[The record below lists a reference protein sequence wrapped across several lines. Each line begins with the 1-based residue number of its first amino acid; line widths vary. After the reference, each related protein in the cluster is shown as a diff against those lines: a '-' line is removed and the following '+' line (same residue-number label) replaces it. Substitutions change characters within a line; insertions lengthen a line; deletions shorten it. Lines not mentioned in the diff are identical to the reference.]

1 MTLRPKLAAVA
12 SLAAAIALP
21 SSCFSQTVHQDV
33 PPDQCPASGTATSL
47 TGRALNV
54 LKNRA
59 LAPSDGQM
67 RRDVTLGA
75 MLAGGDDHNRF
86 SETDG
91 AEITGYVID
100 VRQGGHPESTNC
112 GNLGTLYTDTH
123 IAVALSP
130 GQPIT
135 QAVIVEVTPVW
146 RAAMAKRGVDWRT
159 ETLQKTL
166 IGHRVRFRGWLLFD
180 VSHVNEAINTAP
192 NHPADWR
199 KTVWEV
205 HPITSMQVLP

>member
-1 MTLRPKLAAVA
+1 MALRPTLMAAA
-12 SLAAAIALP
+12 SLAAAVALP
-21 SSCFSQTVHQDV
+21 SSCFSQIGHQDV
-33 PPDQCPASGTATSL
+33 PPDQCPAAGTATSL
-47 TGRALNV
+47 TGKALNV
-54 LKNRA
+54 LKNRPMVPNGSQIRPA
-59 LAPSDGQM
+59 VSLA
-67 RRDVTLGA
+67 A
-75 MLAGGDDHNRF
+75 MLADGDDHNRF

-100 VRQGGHPESTNC
+100 VRQGGHPESVNC

-159 ETLQKTL
+159 ETLQRTL
-166 IGHRVRFRGWLLFD
+166 LGHRVRFRGWLLFD
-180 VSHVNEAINTAP
+180 VSHVKEAVNTAP
-192 NHPADWR
+192 SNPADWR